1 MIKRFFT
8 LGVVGLLTYSVPTM
22 PVKAIS
28 KTPAEI
34 ATISDTDQAR
44 TSGLISKCSLSISA
58 SNKAMQISGTTE
70 STLKMKSIGYKDIS
84 IEYSSDKTNWHTE
97 KEIDDLL
104 KSYSISYP
112 LDRYEIT
119 VKGGYYYRVTLN
131 HYAKESGLFGTSQSV
146 NNTSNSVWID

>member
-8 LGVVGLLTYSVPTM
+8 LVVVGLLTYSVPTM
-22 PVKAIS
+22 PVKAVS
-28 KTPAEI
+28 KTPVEI
-34 ATISDTDQAR
+34 ATTSDTEQTRAA
-44 TSGLISKCSLSISA
+44 GLICRYYLSVSA
-58 SNKAMQISGTTE
+58 SNKAIKLSGTTE

-84 IEYSSDKTNWHTE
+84 IEYSSDKTNWYTE

-104 KSYSISYP
+104 KSDSISYP

>member
-44 TSGLISKCSLSISA
+44 TSGLISKCYLSVSA
-58 SNKAMQISGTTE
+58 SNKAIKLSGTTE

-104 KSYSISYP
+104 KSDSISYP